1 MPSITRVTIEGLNNT
16 IDIDIEGVKCFMPW
30 ETFVQETNCPFD
42 TENVFFVAY
51 EPDRNIFNVER
62 RGGVSE
68 SSEVSPEMVWIKTNI
83 EAIKQFARN
92 YKQED
97 YLPTYRDKRNFYI
110 SNTDWMVTRHRDELD
125 LGVTTTIT
133 NEHYL
138 KILNYRK
145 YLRDLPSDTEI
156 DSVKSFEEYDSE

>member
-1 MPSITRVTIEGLNNT
+1 MINITRVTIDGINST
-16 IDIDIEGVKCFMPW
+16 IDIDIEGIKCFMPL

-42 TENVFFVAY
+42 IENVFFVAY
-51 EPDRNIFNVER
+51 EPDRNILSVER
-62 RGGVSE
+62 RGGKVDTLE
-68 SSEVSPEMVWIKTNI
+68 TIPEIVWIETNI

-110 SNTDWMVTRHRDELD
+110 TNTDWIVIRHRDELD
-125 LGVTTTIT
+125 LSVATTIT